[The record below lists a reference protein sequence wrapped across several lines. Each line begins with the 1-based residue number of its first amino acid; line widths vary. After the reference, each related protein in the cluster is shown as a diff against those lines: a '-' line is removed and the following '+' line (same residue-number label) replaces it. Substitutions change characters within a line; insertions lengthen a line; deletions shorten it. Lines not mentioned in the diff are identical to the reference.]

1 MSEQFWQAT
10 HRHRKGG
17 LYRFIA
23 EGVWEPDRSP
33 VVIYDDESGQVWI
46 AYNDPAYLVK
56 RHAISDRA
64 AVVEKMRKALGNFA
78 AAATAK

>member
-17 LYRFIA
+17 LYRVIA

-33 VVIYDDESGQVWI
+33 VVIYDDESGQVWVRPKEEFE
-46 AYNDPAYLVK
+46 DG
-56 RHAISDRA
+56 RFS
-64 AVVEKMRKALGNFA
+64 VVAP
-78 AAATAK
+78 